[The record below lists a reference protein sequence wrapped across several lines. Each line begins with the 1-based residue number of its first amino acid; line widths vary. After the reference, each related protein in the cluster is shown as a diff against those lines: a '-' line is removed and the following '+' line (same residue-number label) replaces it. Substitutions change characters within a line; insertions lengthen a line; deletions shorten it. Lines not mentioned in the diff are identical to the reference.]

1 MRAHGSRNN
10 NEVWSYGKQAEP
22 ILEKYL
28 RLRYQLMPYIYS
40 LGYQA
45 HENGA
50 PFMRGL
56 FMDFGKDPNVAGITD
71 EFMFGPAF
79 LIAPV
84 TEQGMT
90 SREVYLPA
98 GANWYNF
105 WTNECVQGGQRI
117 KVEAPIDKMPMFVR
131 AGSVIPVGAP
141 VESTNEKQAIA
152 SVWVYP
158 GADADFALYNDD
170 GLTYAYENGESQITH
185 LHWSNA
191 AKKLEHTG
199 AAAWTEPD
207 DEVVRIM
214 GMH

>member
-1 MRAHGSRNN
+1 
-10 NEVWSYGKQAEP
+10 
-22 ILEKYL
+22 
-28 RLRYQLMPYIYS
+28 
-40 LGYQA
+40 
-45 HENGA
+45 
-50 PFMRGL
+50 
-56 FMDFGKDPNVAGITD
+56 
-71 EFMFGPAF
+71 
-79 LIAPV
+79 
-84 TEQGMT
+84 
-90 SREVYLPA
+90 VYLPA

-207 DEVVRIM
+207 DKIVRVM